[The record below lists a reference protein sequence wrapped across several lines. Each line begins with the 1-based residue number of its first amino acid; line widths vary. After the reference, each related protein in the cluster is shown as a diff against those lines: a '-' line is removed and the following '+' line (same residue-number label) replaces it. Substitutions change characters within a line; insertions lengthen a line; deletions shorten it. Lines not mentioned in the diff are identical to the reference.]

1 MKKTS
6 KIVTS
11 ALALALAVG
20 PMSASAFEMP
30 TTGHE
35 NVHKT
40 HSHSHGG
47 MPFDGAIANDER
59 LIEMLKESGKI
70 AKDASPAE
78 AEKGLKK
85 FLDSKQAS
93 AEKAK
98 GQLDNEKSDTKAKLK
113 EAMDNNSLTKGKG
126 NKLGQADTPDG
137 AEEEA
142 YDGEMRT
149 DKVLVLLVD
158 YPDKPHN
165 SMTADETDMYYEGED
180 PYSREH
186 YQDMLFGE
194 GGWTGPDGETYV
206 SMKQYYEQQ
215 SGGSYSVEGD
225 VAGWYTASKPA
236 AAYGGNYP
244 TEDGSDVN
252 ARGLVKE
259 ALKAAAADPT
269 VNIADYDQWDRYDL
283 DGDGDYLEPDGLVD
297 HLMVIHSGVGE
308 EAGGGSLGSDA
319 IWSHRW
325 NLGGVTPISGTEAT
339 VGYWGG
345 SMAAYDY
352 TIEPEDG
359 AVGVM
364 AHEFGHDLGLPDE
377 YDTQYTGAGE
387 PVSYWSIMSSGS
399 WAGDIPGTMPTG
411 FSPYMKEMLQ
421 ASAVVDNEG
430 TEGNWL
436 SGSEIDVE
444 DVDGNGM
451 EFLLDE
457 AITKGTNNDVVK
469 VNLPEKETVIN
480 EPASGDYQYFS
491 GSADDLHNYLT
502 KTVDLTDATS
512 AEFNFKAWYDI
523 EKDWDYAYVTVN
535 GEPVASHITT
545 NTNPYD
551 SNLGNGITGSSDGWI
566 DASFDL
572 SAYAGQEVEV
582 AIEYVTD
589 GAVSNPGLY
598 ADDLSIV
605 VDGEEVV
612 FDDAEGDAKF
622 NLDGFTKND
631 GIKRSDHYY
640 LLEWRSHNGV
650 DEGLANIRRG
660 DSLMTFDDGLVVWY
674 VDKQYSENWTGIH
687 PGDGFVGVV
696 DADQHINKWSDGSI
710 GATRFQVHDAA
721 FSLDKTEK
729 MYLDYTNLL
738 GVTMK
743 DNYTKR
749 TPLFDD
755 SADYSNKGL
764 VDAGRNVPEY
774 GLKFRVTGQSEDGTV
789 GKVLIFK

>member
-1 MKKTS
+1 MTAAMS
-6 KIVTS
+6 IG
-11 ALALALAVG
+11 AFAV
-20 PMSASAFEMP
+20 PASAASVAP
-30 TTGHE
+30 E
-35 NVHKT
+35 NVLANPGKAVEH
-40 HSHSHGG
+40 HHGG
-47 MPFDGAIANDER
+47 PFDLGIANDDR
-59 LIEMLKESGKI
+59 LIEMLQKEGKI
-70 AKDASPAE
+70 DKNATAAE
-78 AEKGLKK
+78 AQKALNK
-85 FLDSKQAS
+85 FLAKKAES
-93 AEKAK
+93 AEKEA
-98 GQLDNEKSDTKAKLK
+98 GELHGDEKEVKAKLQQEMK
-113 EAMDNNSLTKGKG
+113 NNSLTNGKG
-126 NKLGQADTPDG
+126 NKLGQAKKNAPSSV
-137 AEEEA
+137 EKEA

-180 PYSREH
+180 AYSREH

-194 GGWTGPDGETYV
+194 GGWVGPDGETYV
-206 SMKQYYEQQ
+206 SMKQYYEKQ
-215 SGGSYSVEGD
+215 SGGSYSVEGE

-236 AAYGGNYP
+236 AAYGGNDP
-244 TEDGSDVN
+244 QPDGSDVN

-259 ALKAAAADPT
+259 ALEAAAADPS

-283 DGDGDYLEPDGLVD
+283 DGDGDYLEADGLVD

-325 NLGGVTPISGTEAT
+325 NLGGVTPISNTEAT

-377 YDTQYTGAGE
+377 YDTQYTGQGE

-421 ASAVVDNEG
+421 ASAVVDNKG

-436 SGSEIDVE
+436 TGSEVNLE
-444 DVDGNGM
+444 DIDGNGL

-457 AITKGTNNDVVK
+457 AATKGTNNDVVK
-469 VNLPEKETVIN
+469 VKLPQKETLIIT
-480 EPASGDYQYFS
+480 PASGENAYFS
-491 GSADDLHNYLT
+491 GSSDDLHNVLST
-502 KTVDLTDATS
+502 TVDLTNATS

-523 EKDWDYAYVTVN
+523 ETDWDYAYVTVN
-535 GEPVASHITT
+535 GEPVESGITT
-545 NTNPYD
+545 NTDPNG

-589 GAVSNPGLY
+589 AAVSNPGLY

-605 VDGEEVV
+605 VDGEEVL
-612 FDDAEGDAKF
+612 FDDAEGDALVS
-622 NLDGFTKND
+622 LDGFTKND

-640 LLEWRSHNGV
+640 LLEWRSHNDV
-650 DEGLANIRRG
+650 DEGLKNIRRG

-696 DADQHINKWSDGSI
+696 DADQHTNYWSDGSV
-710 GATRFQVHDAA
+710 GSSRYQVHDAA
-721 FSLDKTEK
+721 FSLDKSEK
-729 MYLDYTNLL
+729 MFLDYTNLL
-738 GVTMK
+738 GITMK

-749 TPLFDD
+749 TPLFSD
-755 SADYSNKGL
+755 SADYSNPGL
-764 VDAGRNVPEY
+764 VDAGRNVPNY
-774 GLKFRVTGQSEDGTV
+774 GLNFRVVGQSEDGTV
-789 GKVLIFK
+789 GKVLLYKK

>member
-1 MKKTS
+1 
-6 KIVTS
+6 
-11 ALALALAVG
+11 
-20 PMSASAFEMP
+20 MSASASTVKSP
-30 TTGHE
+30 NVSHDHG
-35 NVHKT
+35 VHK
-40 HSHSHGG
+40 SHMS
-47 MPFDGAIANDER
+47 MPFDAAIANDDR
-59 LIEMLKESGKI
+59 LIEMLKKSGKI
-70 AKDASPAE
+70 ASDASAAE
-78 AEKGLKK
+78 AQEVLEEFMK
-85 FLDSKQAS
+85 SKQESAMKKAGGELEDEQKAS
-93 AEKAK
+93 KEKLEKAM
-98 GQLDNEKSDTKAKLK
+98 E
-113 EAMDNNSLTKGKG
+113 NNSITNGKG
-126 NKLGQADTPDG
+126 NKLGQAKKDSPDSV
-137 AEEEA
+137 EEEA

-165 SMTADETDMYYEGED
+165 SMSSDETDMYYEGED
-180 PYSREH
+180 AYSPAH
-186 YQDMLFGE
+186 YQDMLFGT
-194 GGWTGPDGETYV
+194 GGWTGPDGENYV

-236 AAYGGNYP
+236 AAYGANDP
-244 TEDGSDVN
+244 QPDGSDVN

-259 ALKAAAADPT
+259 ALAKAAADPN

-283 DGDGDYLEPDGLVD
+283 DGDGNYLEADGLVD

-325 NLGGVTPISGTEAT
+325 NLGGVTPLAGTEAT
-339 VGYWGG
+339 VPYWGG
-345 SMAAYDY
+345 AMAAYDY

-421 ASAVVDNEG
+421 ASAVVDNKG

-436 SGSEIDVE
+436 TGTEIDLK
-444 DVDGNGM
+444 DVNENGQ
-451 EFLLDE
+451 EFTLDE
-457 AITKGTNNDVVK
+457 ANTKGTNNDVVK
-469 VNLPEKETVIN
+469 VTLPEKETVIVT
-480 EPASGDYQYFS
+480 PASGEYAYFS
-491 GSADDLHNYLT
+491 GSADALNNTLST
-502 KTVDLTDATS
+502 TVDLTNATDAS
-512 AEFNFKAWYDI
+512 FDFKAWYDI
-523 EKDWDYAYVTVN
+523 ETNWDYAYVTVD
-535 GEPVASHITT
+535 GEQIAGEITT
-545 NTNPYD
+545 NENPND

-572 SAYAGQEVEV
+572 SDYAGQEVEV

-589 GAVSNPGLY
+589 AYVSNPGFY

-605 VDGEEVV
+605 VDGEEVL
-612 FDDAEGDAKF
+612 FDDAEGEPKF
-622 NLDGFTKND
+622 GLDGFTKDD

-696 DADQHINKWSDGSI
+696 DADQHINKWSDGSVA
-710 GATRFQVHDAA
+710 ATRFQVHDAA
-721 FSLDKTEK
+721 FSLDKSEK
-729 MYLDYTNLL
+729 MYLDYSNLL
-738 GVTMK
+738 GVTLK
-743 DNYTKR
+743 DNFTKR
-749 TPLFDD
+749 NPLFDD
-755 SADYSNKGL
+755 SADYSNPGL

-774 GLKFRVTGQSEDGTV
+774 GLKFRVTGQSDDGTV
-789 GKVLIFK
+789 GKVMIFK